1 MASIKKSDIQ
11 DIIKLFEDE
20 LNLLI
25 RLDKLEKMGLRK
37 KVKDVIIP
45 MLEMD
50 IRKPNIFMEI
60 VEEKLNGV
68 FDLFID
74 GYEFRKKLERKVI
87 EKLKS
92 QRV

>member
-1 MASIKKSDIQ
+1 MASLKKRDIQ

-25 RLDKLEKMGLRK
+25 RLDKLEKMGIRK

-60 VEEKLNGV
+60 VEEKLHDV

-87 EKLKS
+87 EKSKNK
-92 QRV
+92 RV